1 METNFRVYSNIQAF
15 VEHKVNVAGQ
25 EKKDTLFVNINNDE
39 PRIVLSIENE
49 TSDDNSDFLINSEH
63 FQQIVDWLREKEIIR

>member
-25 EKKDTLFVNINNDE
+25 K
-39 PRIVLSIENE
+39 SIY
-49 TSDDNSDFLINSEH
+49 H
-63 FQQIVDWLREKEIIR
+63 M